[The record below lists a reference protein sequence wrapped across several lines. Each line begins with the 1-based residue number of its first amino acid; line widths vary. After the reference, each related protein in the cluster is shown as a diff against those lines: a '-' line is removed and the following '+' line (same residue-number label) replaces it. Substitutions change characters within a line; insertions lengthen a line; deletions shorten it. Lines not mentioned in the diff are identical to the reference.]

1 MELSANIELLFTE
14 AGEDAGDRVRAAAD
28 AGITVVEIWQHS
40 NKDHEAL
47 AMALEESGSR
57 LWTLLIEHRAPLVLR
72 DTHEAFLE
80 ATRKA
85 CQAANALGCRRI
97 VTGSGVG
104 MPFMRRPEQSAIVV
118 EALKA
123 AAEIAARHD
132 VVLVLE
138 NLNTRVD
145 HPGTLFDHTADCI
158 EALRA
163 VASKHA
169 ALLFDLYH
177 ALQMGEDAE
186 QELQGHMDLVSHV
199 QIADL
204 PNRTEPGSGQVDW
217 AEQLGALRRLGY
229 DGPIGLECWPTTE
242 SSAAIEHI
250 RGIVADIT

>member
-14 AGEDAGDRVRAAAD
+14 AGDDFGARIRAAAE
-28 AGITVVEIWQHS
+28 AGISVVEIWQHS
-40 NKDHEAL
+40 NKNLDKL
-47 AMALEESGSR
+47 ARTLDECGSR
-57 LWTLLIEHRAPLVLR
+57 LWTLLIESRAPLALR
-72 DTHEAFLE
+72 DSHKGFLE
-80 ATRKA
+80 QTELA
-85 CQAANALGCRRI
+85 CQAANALGCRRV

-104 MPFMRRPEQSAIVV
+104 MPFMRRPEQTAIVV
-118 EALKA
+118 DALKQG
-123 AAEIAARHD
+123 AEIAARHD

-177 ALQMGEDAE
+177 ALQMGEDAG

-217 AEQLGALRRLGY
+217 AEQLGVLRRLGY

-242 SSAAIEHI
+242 TSTAIEHI
-250 RGIVADIT
+250 RGIAADIT